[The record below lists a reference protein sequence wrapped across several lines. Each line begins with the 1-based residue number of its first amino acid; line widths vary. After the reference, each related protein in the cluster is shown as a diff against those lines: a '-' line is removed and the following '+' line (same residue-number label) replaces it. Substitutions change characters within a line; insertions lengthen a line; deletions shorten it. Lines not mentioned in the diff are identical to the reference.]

1 MLPQP
6 LICVADVQKA
16 SSWFQQTL
24 GLAGARGG
32 PEYEQL
38 VSNGQLVLQLHHWD
52 AHEHPHLG
60 NPDSKPYGNGEA
72 LWFMS
77 EQIEQDY
84 ERAVQSGAEVLEA
97 IAINPL
103 ANHLDDDAFVA
114 AMQSAG
120 LPEAYGRTL
129 AELFSAVREGHTAMV
144 SDGVE

>member
-1 MLPQP
+1 MLSQP
-6 LICVADVQKA
+6 LICVADVQKTSA
-16 SSWFQQTL
+16 WFQRTL
-24 GLAGARGG
+24 GLASAHGG

-60 NPDSKPYGNGEA
+60 NSDIKPYGNGVA

-77 EQIEQDY
+77 EHVEQDY

-103 ANHLDDDAFVA
+103 ANHLEFWLREPNGYVVVVA
-114 AMQSAG
+114 GS
-120 LPEAYGRTL
+120 YGQLGRF
-129 AELFSAVREGHTAMV
+129 AENAT
-144 SDGVE
+144 